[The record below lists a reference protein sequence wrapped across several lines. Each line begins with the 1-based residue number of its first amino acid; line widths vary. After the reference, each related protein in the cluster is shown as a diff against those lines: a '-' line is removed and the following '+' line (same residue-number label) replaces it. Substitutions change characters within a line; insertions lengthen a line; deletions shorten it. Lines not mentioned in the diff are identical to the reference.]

1 MFSLDHIIFNKQM
14 ISAMVVLLFVGL
26 RLGLGVANVHV
37 PAVFLVS
44 ITPG

>member
-1 MFSLDHIIFNKQM
+1 MFSLNHIIFNKQM

-26 RLGLGVANVHV
+26 GLGVANVHV
-37 PAVFLVS
+37 PAVFLVF